1 MSNYDHEQNQKQQI
15 EQLQVDLQVYQQRLR
30 IQQQRLAEQQQRNTI
45 LRQELAQKYGLGI
58 LALIDG
64 DPRAKVFITSVVE
77 KLVFQDEQGNV
88 ISKTD
93 GVPVGQIVEVKLVEP
108 PKRQED

>member
-1 MSNYDHEQNQKQQI
+1 MF
-15 EQLQVDLQVYQQRLR
+15 V
-30 IQQQRLAEQQQRNTI
+30 
-45 LRQELAQKYGLGI
+45 
-58 LALIDG
+58 
-64 DPRAKVFITSVVE
+64 TSVVE